1 MKELRAC
8 LPQCMA
14 EGDRATTRAELAHW
28 TEAKF
33 PKPLAEKLS
42 SLHALMSALDVI
54 EVARERNL
62 PVRRVAEVYY
72 NLGEALHLK
81 WLTQKIE
88 ELPVEGRWHAHA
100 RGTLRDELFAQ
111 QQELAAQ
118 VLAKGDGVD
127 GATLVERWIKR
138 EDPALRFTV
147 SMFADMRSQ
156 VAMDDPTVSVAVRR
170 LSQLAASAARAGG

>member
-1 MKELRAC
+1 
-8 LPQCMA
+8 
-14 EGDRATTRAELAHW
+14 
-28 TEAKF
+28 
-33 PKPLAEKLS
+33 
-42 SLHALMSALDVI
+42 MSALDVI

-118 VLAKGDGVD
+118 VLAKGDGAD

-138 EDPALRFTV
+138 DDPALRFTV

-156 VAMDDPTVSVAVRR
+156 VTMDYPTVSVAVRR
-170 LSQLAASAARAGG
+170 LTQLANAGARAS